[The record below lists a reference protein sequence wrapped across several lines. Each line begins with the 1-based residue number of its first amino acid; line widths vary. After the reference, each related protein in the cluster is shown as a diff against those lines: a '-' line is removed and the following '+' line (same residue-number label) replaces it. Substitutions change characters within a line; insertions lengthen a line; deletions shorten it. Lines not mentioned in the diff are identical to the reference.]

1 MSKSNMEKWFNTME
15 KLHDIEPPAF
25 NPNYNPELE
34 IIDDKITKE
43 VNELISICVKS
54 GIKDDDYIDDMAD
67 RLRIRLYAIYH
78 RYNYFIMPNGNISHP
93 YPKGKETIKKIK
105 INLI

>member
-34 IIDDKITKE
+34 TIDDKITKE
-43 VNELISICVKS
+43 VNELISICEKS

-78 RYNYFIMPNGNISHP
+78 RHNYFIMSNGKYFSSISKRKRN
-93 YPKGKETIKKIK
+93 Y
-105 INLI
+105 